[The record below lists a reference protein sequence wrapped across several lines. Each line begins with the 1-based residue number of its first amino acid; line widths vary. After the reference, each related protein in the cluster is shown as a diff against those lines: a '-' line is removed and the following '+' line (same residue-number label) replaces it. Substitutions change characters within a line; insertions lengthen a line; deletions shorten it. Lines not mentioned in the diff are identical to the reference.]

1 MNLLFVKNTL
11 FWKFYNKHVQIV
23 QIHFF
28 FVPADNFDAFY
39 MNVH

>member
-1 MNLLFVKNTL
+1 MPYFGSS
-11 FWKFYNKHVQIV
+11 NKHVQIV